1 MAPSRVTYGRG
12 SRRRLVGSST
22 RQVVADL
29 RRRRDGAERSNEMK
43 RILVAY
49 DGGDAA
55 RRALAT
61 AIELAEQFKAPISV
75 VSVIPVHPGRAPIDP
90 WDDQVVHAQEL
101 QEAKR
106 VLAEHGI
113 IAELLEPAG
122 DPAATIERIA
132 EEGGF
137 DTVVVGSRGL
147 GTVSRFLRG
156 SVSEHVATH
165 ADATVVI
172 AR

>member
-1 MAPSRVTYGRG
+1 
-12 SRRRLVGSST
+12 
-22 RQVVADL
+22 
-29 RRRRDGAERSNEMK
+29 MK

-61 AIELAEQFKAPISV
+61 GIEIAKRFDAPITV
-75 VSVIPVHPGRAPIDP
+75 VSVVPVHPGRAPIAP
-90 WDDQVVHAQEL
+90 WDDRAVHAQEL
-101 QEAKR
+101 QEAKQL
-106 VLAEHGI
+106 LAEQGI
-113 IAELLEPAG
+113 TAELLEPAG
-122 DPAATIERIA
+122 DPAKTIERIA

-147 GTVSRFLRG
+147 GAVSRFLQG

-165 ADATVVI
+165 AGATVVI